1 MSGSGIRHFEHIDRA
16 KIDMMLNELNAQGAM
31 ITGDNPWDIATHL
44 HGITLRAAWSESTS
58 TLSVS
63 VTDSSWYIPRE
74 LVWRTIDSMM
84 RHIQES
90 EGTG

>member
-1 MSGSGIRHFEHIDRA
+1 MMS
-16 KIDMMLNELNAQGAM
+16 NEVNAQGAM
-31 ITGDNPWDIATHL
+31 ITGDNPWDIAAHL
-44 HGITLRAAWSESTS
+44 PERKLRAAWSESTS

-63 VTDSSWYIPRE
+63 ITDSSWYIPHE
-74 LVWRTIDSMM
+74 LVWRNMDSLM